1 MDVTH
6 LQSLA
11 DDDCHVLF
19 VSSRTLYLLANYAT
33 SEVNFLGR
41 YAESF
46 TDDGYYQPVLPGAAL
61 EIVKNNIA
69 NRFSVEVIPVCEELV
84 TAIGDIVAQLG
95 LINTNIGEIKIEL
108 GGIEGTINN
117 TTQLSGCCTPYG
129 PALPPTAPDLEDE
142 ITGDPPEDWATWAL
156 YYTYKCKAANRIA
169 DEWIATTA
177 GLGTLSGAAGAIGA
191 IALALFL
198 NTSLMGGIL
207 VGLMALGFSAVS
219 AAALVIAALIAIVIG
234 GTGLLAYFVTLSA
247 EMETNKQSLV
257 CGLYQAQSPA
267 AAKTVLVDFTTDI
280 AADLTYDPGDDDALF
295 QAQLENV
302 ADALFNEEVT
312 NTLFEEDAESD
323 TYVGDID
330 CADCVRALLID
341 ASGAVDTG
349 LAIYNQVMH
358 PDMVSYTTYW
368 SNDGP
373 NTWRGLQT
381 PMTHPEDPFYEAD
394 PYTLWLRVEYDWKQ
408 PAGRAGWGGVDIVQT
423 SVTKFQD
430 RWVHP
435 GDGTW
440 EHYDN
445 TFSCIV
451 DTSPPHDDIYVYIQ
465 NEKNYWQVRN
475 IRVTW
480 VEAP

>member
-1 MDVTH
+1 MDVAR
-6 LQSLA
+6 LQALP
-11 DDDCHVLF
+11 DDDCHILF
-19 VSSRTLYLLANYAT
+19 VSSQTLYLLANYAS
-33 SEVNFLGR
+33 SEVNFLSR

-46 TDDGYYQPVLPGAAL
+46 TDDGYYQPVQPGDAL
-61 EIVKNNIA
+61 EIVKNDIA
-69 NRFSVEVIPVCEELV
+69 NRFGLEVVPVCQDLV
-84 TAIGDIVAQLG
+84 LAVEDIVAQLG
-95 LINTNIGEIKIEL
+95 LINTNIGEININL

-117 TTQLSGCCTPYG
+117 TTQLTGCCTPYG

-169 DEWIATTA
+169 DEWISSTA
-177 GLGTLSGAAGAIGA
+177 ALGTLSGAAGAIGA
-191 IALALFL
+191 IALGLFL
-198 NTSLMGGIL
+198 STSLLGGIL
-207 VGLMALGFSAVS
+207 VGLMAIGFSAVS
-219 AAALVIAALIAIVIG
+219 AAALIIGALIAIVVG

-247 EMETNKQSLV
+247 EMETNKQTLV

-267 AAKTVLVDFTTDI
+267 AAKTVLIDFTTDI

-295 QAQLENV
+295 QEQLENI
-302 ADALFNEEVT
+302 AEAIFNEEVT
-312 NTLFEEDAESD
+312 NTLFEEDTESD
-323 TYVGDID
+323 EYVGDID
-330 CADCVRALLID
+330 CADCIRALLID

-349 LAIYNQVMH
+349 LAIYDQVMH
-358 PDMVSYTTYW
+358 GDMVSYTTYW

-394 PYTLWLRVEYDWKQ
+394 PYTLWLRVRYDWKQ

-440 EHYDN
+440 ESYDN

-451 DTSPPHDDIYVYIQ
+451 DTEPGHDPIYVYIQ

-475 IRVTW
+475 IRVEW